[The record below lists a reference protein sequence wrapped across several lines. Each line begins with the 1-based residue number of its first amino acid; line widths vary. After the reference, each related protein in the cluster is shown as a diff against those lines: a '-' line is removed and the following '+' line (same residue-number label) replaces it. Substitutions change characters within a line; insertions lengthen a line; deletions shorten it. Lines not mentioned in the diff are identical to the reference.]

1 MAASKST
8 WQELYRAAILET
20 DDAILPSRVK
30 AAHEALENRLSDI
43 RDRTDGSGE
52 RNAIYDAV
60 VALEALVGE
69 RVRGKRLV
77 PRFVQNRGK
86 SV

>member
-8 WQELYRAAILET
+8 WQDLYRAAILET
-20 DDAILPSRVK
+20 DDAVLPSRVR
-30 AAHEALENRLSDI
+30 AAHAALENRLSDI

-52 RNAIYDAV
+52 RNSIYDAV
-60 VALEALVGE
+60 VALEALVSE

-77 PRFVQNRGK
+77 PRFVPNEGK